1 MLETRAGFRTDGSDP
16 GTDYSISQDACWLL
30 RPKAP
35 NVTALTLSF
44 ARFDVEQGFDYIKVY
59 DGRNVRAPQL
69 YDGPR
74 SGTDLPPTVS
84 STGPELLLTFHS
96 DLSITENGISCTL
109 SKYLPQYIAKNMAGF
124 VDSFLSKHSLKKT
137 DLDFWAVHPGGRRI
151 IEESQ
156 NGLGL
161 TDEQAKYSWA
171 VLGEY
176 GNMLS
181 PSVMFVMEKIMKD
194 HEKARAAGEKGFSK
208 GIAFSFSP
216 GVGAEGILI
225 NVN

>member
-1 MLETRAGFRTDGSDP
+1 MPF
-16 GTDYSISQDACWLL
+16 
-30 RPKAP
+30 
-35 NVTALTLSF
+35 
-44 ARFDVEQGFDYIKVY
+44 
-59 DGRNVRAPQL
+59 
-69 YDGPR
+69 
-74 SGTDLPPTVS
+74 
-84 STGPELLLTFHS
+84 
-96 DLSITENGISCTL
+96 

-194 HEKARAAGEKGFSK
+194 HRQGARGRRAGLQ
-208 GIAFSFSP
+208 
-216 GVGAEGILI
+216 EGHRLLLLARRRRR
-225 NVN
+225 

>member
-1 MLETRAGFRTDGSDP
+1 MG
-16 GTDYSISQDACWLL
+16 I
-30 RPKAP
+30 
-35 NVTALTLSF
+35 N
-44 ARFDVEQGFDYIKVY
+44 
-59 DGRNVRAPQL
+59 
-69 YDGPR
+69 
-74 SGTDLPPTVS
+74 
-84 STGPELLLTFHS
+84 
-96 DLSITENGISCTL
+96 ENGISCTL

-124 VDSFLSKHSLKKT
+124 VDSFLSKHRLKKT
-137 DLDFWAVHPGGRRI
+137 DLDFWAVHPGGRR
-151 IEESQ
+151 
-156 NGLGL
+156 L
-161 TDEQAKYSWA
+161 TEEQAKYSWA